1 MTDPRLS
8 AALRAGIA
16 GERELLSAFLDN
28 YRAIFREKV
37 AGLSEADAR
46 RSPVPTGTSVGG
58 LLKHLRWVEQAWF
71 QRVLAGEPDL
81 PDRPAAEYVPTA
93 GDTVSALLAEYDAQC
108 EVSRRI
114 AAAHELSDTGT
125 HPELGE
131 VSLRWVYVHLIE
143 ETARHAGQADIIR
156 EQIDG
161 VTGPEI

>member
-28 YRAIFREKV
+28 YRAIFRE
-37 AGLSEADAR
+37 
-46 RSPVPTGTSVGG
+46 
-58 LLKHLRWVEQAWF
+58 
-71 QRVLAGEPDL
+71 
-81 PDRPAAEYVPTA
+81 
-93 GDTVSALLAEYDAQC
+93 
-108 EVSRRI
+108 
-114 AAAHELSDTGT
+114 
-125 HPELGE
+125 
-131 VSLRWVYVHLIE
+131 E